1 MVKTGRE
8 LLDTGLVARTWG
20 NISCRCGEQDFL
32 ITPSGLDYT
41 RTQPE
46 DIVKVSLLTGEWE
59 GRRKPSSERGVHSIA
74 YQMFPEVQYVIHTHQ
89 IFATAFGIAGF
100 EELMLTQEQRLQL
113 GGIALAEYGSGSKK
127 GHGKRGA
134 NDPDGASRRT
144 AMCKDRG
151 RSSQK
156 GISFGG
162 DLQGEH
168 QQRRKVTAGE
178 GERSFALP
186 GGGKAVRGAAQSIS
200 LCGSGEYSAGIQLGR
215 GRKRSKGAG
224 G

>member
-100 EELMLTQEQRLQL
+100 EELMLTQEQRLQR
-113 GGIALAEYGSGSKK
+113 GGIALAE
-127 GHGKRGA
+127 
-134 NDPDGASRRT
+134 
-144 AMCKDRG
+144 
-151 RSSQK
+151 
-156 GISFGG
+156 
-162 DLQGEH
+162 
-168 QQRRKVTAGE
+168 
-178 GERSFALP
+178 
-186 GGGKAVRGAAQSIS
+186 
-200 LCGSGEYSAGIQLGR
+200 
-215 GRKRSKGAG
+215 
-224 G
+224 